1 MWYVLVRR
9 RYTFKVFTRPEY
21 MIILGEPSAYTGW
34 SVHAGPFR
42 SCDDARKEIE

>member
-1 MWYVLVRR
+1 MWYVLVRC